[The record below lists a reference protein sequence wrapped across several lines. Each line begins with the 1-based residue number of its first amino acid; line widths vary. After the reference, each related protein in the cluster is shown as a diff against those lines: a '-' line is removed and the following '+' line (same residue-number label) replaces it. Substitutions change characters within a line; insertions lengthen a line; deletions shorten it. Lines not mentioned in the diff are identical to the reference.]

1 MADIPAVGTTTDSP
15 SNLPPA
21 RSLAPRGARKT
32 ATTAAALAAAPASS
46 PAAAKPGAKACASRS
61 AATPRRNAAQEKL
74 LRHLL
79 MDCRR
84 LLSERGEAN
93 GPGIA
98 LAVVQQIEALND
110 ELRGRFF
117 EHLARDFS
125 PDPKQVL
132 AAALAYA
139 HAPTDSAHLIRLT
152 QAAEPPRQE
161 LFRRL
166 NRAPGGTAAIVQLRR
181 RLLERLPRCPTLAGV
196 EHDLLHL
203 LGSWFNPGF
212 LLMRKVDWDSPARL
226 LEQIIHHEAVHEI
239 DGWEDLRRRLR
250 PDRRCFAFFHPQLPD
265 EPLIFVEVALVPE
278 MAGAIAPLIDKKSQP
293 LPPEQFKVAVFY
305 SISNCQPGLRGV
317 SMGNFLIKRVAEQ
330 LKRELPQ
337 LKTFCTLSPI
347 PGLMGWLQK
356 LSSPTRDAA
365 SMGSALAG
373 LPQAATERAVHALAL
388 LREAAGADLHALAQ
402 AGTLAAL
409 PAAAH
414 HALWRLAALYL
425 VHHSPLPGGDPV
437 ARFHLD
443 NGARLERLNAQ
454 ANLAGKGL
462 KQSAGLMVNYLYDLG
477 RVETCHERFLRGRV
491 VHSRALSA
499 LL

>member
-1 MADIPAVGTTTDSP
+1 MPK
-15 SNLPPA
+15 PP
-21 RSLAPRGARKT
+21 RT
-32 ATTAAALAAAPASS
+32 HAAADRQLRP
-46 PAAAKPGAKACASRS
+46 
-61 AATPRRNAAQEKL
+61 L
-74 LRHLL
+74 LQ
-79 MDCRR
+79 DCRR

-98 LAVVQQIEALND
+98 GAIVQQLDALPD
-110 ELRGRFF
+110 DLRTRFF
-117 EHLARDFS
+117 DHLARDFS
-125 PDPKQVL
+125 PDPQQVL

-139 HAPTDSAHLIRLT
+139 KTPAQVTNLIALT

-166 NRAPGGTAAIVQLRR
+166 NRAPGGTSAIVRLRR
-181 RLLERLPRCPTLAGV
+181 ALLGQLPRHPNLAGV
-196 EHDLLHL
+196 EHDMLHL

-212 LLMRKVDWDSPARL
+212 LQMRKVDWNSPAQL

-239 DGWEDLRRRLR
+239 DGWDDLRRRLQ

-265 EPLIFVEVALVPE
+265 EPLIFVEVALLPE
-278 MAGAIAPLIDKKSQP
+278 MAGAIAPLIDKKSTP

-337 LKTFCTLSPI
+337 LRTFCTLSPI
-347 PGLMGWLQK
+347 PGLMGWLHK
-356 LSSPTRDAA
+356 ALDPAEV
-365 SMGSALAG
+365 GSALAG
-373 LPQAATERAVHALAL
+373 LPAAATERAVHALAL
-388 LREAAGADLHALAQ
+388 LREAAGPELQALGQSA
-402 AGTLAAL
+402 ALAAL
-409 PAAAH
+409 PADAH

-425 VHHSPLPGGDPV
+425 VHRSPQPGGDPV

-454 ANLAGKGL
+454 ANLAPKGL
-462 KQSAGLMVNYLYDLG
+462 KQSAGLMVNYLYDLA
-477 RVETCHERFLRGRV
+477 RIETCHDRFVQGRV
-491 VHSRALSA
+491 VHSRALSG

>member
-1 MADIPAVGTTTDSP
+1 MSNRTTP
-15 SNLPPA
+15 Q
-21 RSLAPRGARKT
+21 
-32 ATTAAALAAAPASS
+32 AAAQDRQLRP
-46 PAAAKPGAKACASRS
+46 
-61 AATPRRNAAQEKL
+61 L
-74 LRHLL
+74 LQ
-79 MDCRR
+79 DCRH

-98 LAVVQQIEALND
+98 AAIVQQLDALAD
-110 ELRGRFF
+110 ELRTRFF
-117 EHLARDFS
+117 DHLARDFS
-125 PDPKQVL
+125 PDPQQVL

-139 HAPTDSAHLIRLT
+139 KAPAHSAHLIALT

-166 NRAPGGTAAIVQLRR
+166 NRAPGGTAAIVRLRR
-181 RLLERLPRCPTLAGV
+181 ALLERLPRHPALAGV
-196 EHDLLHL
+196 EHDMLHL

-212 LLMRKVDWDSPARL
+212 LQMRKVDWNSPAQL
-226 LEQIIHHEAVHEI
+226 LEQIIHHEAVHEV
-239 DGWEDLRRRLR
+239 DGWDDLRRRLQ

-265 EPLIFVEVALVPE
+265 EPLIFVEVALLPE
-278 MAGAIAPLIDKKSQP
+278 MAGAIAPLIDKRSSP

-337 LKTFCTLSPI
+337 LRSFCTLSPI
-347 PGLMGWLQK
+347 PGLMAWLQR
-356 LSSPTRDAA
+356 LCNMPPDAA
-365 SMGSALAG
+365 QADGPLAG
-373 LPQAATERAVHALAL
+373 LPAAATERAVQALAL
-388 LREAAGADLHALAQ
+388 LRGAAGAELQALTQ
-402 AGTLAAL
+402 AGSLAAL
-409 PAAAH
+409 PADAH

-425 VHHSPLPGGDPV
+425 VHRSPQAGGDPV

-454 ANLAGKGL
+454 ANLAPKGL
-462 KQSAGLMVNYLYDLG
+462 KQAAGLMVNYLYDLS
-477 RVETCHERFLRGRV
+477 RIEHCHDKFVQGRV

>member
-1 MADIPAVGTTTDSP
+1 MGESAIEPTI
-15 SNLPPA
+15 
-21 RSLAPRGARKT
+21 KT
-32 ATTAAALAAAPASS
+32 AIKT
-46 PAAAKPGAKACASRS
+46 AAKPRPKPMAKATGQAAAGPPS
-61 AATPRRNAAQEKL
+61 AKSLRNPAQDRALRRL
-74 LRHLL
+74 LL
-79 MDCRR
+79 DCRR
-84 LLSERGEAN
+84 LLSERGDAN

-98 LAVVQQIEALND
+98 LGVVQQIEGLSD
-110 ELRGRFF
+110 ESRARFF

-125 PDPKQVL
+125 PDPKLVL
-132 AAALAYA
+132 AAALAYSN
-139 HAPTDSAHLIRLT
+139 APSDSALLIRLT

-166 NRAPGGTAAIVQLRR
+166 NRAPGGTAAIVRLRR
-181 RLLERLPRCPTLAGV
+181 RLFERLPRAPLLAGV

-226 LEQIIHHEAVHEI
+226 LEQIIQHEAVHEI

-278 MAGAIAPLIDKKSQP
+278 MAGAIAPLIDKKSLP

-330 LKRELPQ
+330 LRHEMPQ

-356 LSSPTRDAA
+356 LSNPARDAV
-365 SMGSALAG
+365 SMGNAMAG

-388 LREAAGADLHALAQ
+388 LREAAGPELHSLAQ
-402 AGTLAAL
+402 VATLAAL
-409 PAAAH
+409 PAPAQ
-414 HALWRLAALYL
+414 HALQRLAALYL
-425 VHHSPLPGGDPV
+425 VYRSPQSGGDPV

-454 ANLAGKGL
+454 ANLTGKGL
-462 KQSAGLMVNYLYDLG
+462 KQSAGMMVNYLYDLG
-477 RVETCHERFLRGRV
+477 RVETCHERFVRGRV